1 MQELWNIVENQSVFV
16 YFITGICLV
25 GVLSRL
31 ILQGNFHHLLK
42 ASENMASATG
52 RQLRE
57 IRNHY
62 ENSLVVDRQVHNI
75 HAYVDKYLLKLKLCG
90 IPIRIWAGLTMEAA
104 LLTVTFGGIGII
116 NSIHKGY
123 GEAVIFNILFATL
136 ISCACLL
143 SMENIFRV
151 ENSYD
156 RLQAN
161 IEDYLE
167 NNLRNRLE
175 RPALARQE
183 RQRRSCF
190 AAESRQAVNMQKSLH
205 PEAAVGQS
213 EVVSEEPVMT
223 VQQAGRAVS
232 GQSVVEQPEAVS
244 EEPVMAVQQAGR
256 AVSGQSVVEQSEVV
270 SEEPVMAVR
279 QAAAG
284 QESVETEAELVAQV
298 LRKFFSS

>member
-1 MQELWNIVENQSVFV
+1 MQELWKIVENQSVFV

-31 ILQGNFHHLLK
+31 ILQGSFHHLLK

-62 ENSLVVDRQVHNI
+62 ENSLAVDRQVHNI

-90 IPIRIWAGLTMEAA
+90 IPIRIWAGVTIESA
-104 LLTVTFGGIGII
+104 LLTVTCGGLGII

-123 GEAVIFNILFATL
+123 GEEVIFQILFAVL

-143 SMENIFRV
+143 SMENIFRI

-167 NNLRNRLE
+167 NNLKNRLE
-175 RPALARQE
+175 RPALSRQE
-183 RQRRSCF
+183 RQRRSYF
-190 AAESRQAVNMQKSLH
+190 AAEPQLAEQAANMHKALRS
-205 PEAAVGQS
+205 EAAVRQS
-213 EVVSEEPVMT
+213 EAVQAVSMAEVRQSGRAAVRQSEAAPAASMAE
-223 VQQAGRAVS
+223 VQQAD
-232 GQSVVEQPEAVS
+232 EA
-244 EEPVMAVQQAGR
+244 
-256 AVSGQSVVEQSEVV
+256 VEQSAAG
-270 SEEPVMAVR
+270 EEPGR
-279 QAAAG
+279 
-284 QESVETEAELVAQV
+284 TEAELVAQV
-298 LRKFFSS
+298 LRNFFSS